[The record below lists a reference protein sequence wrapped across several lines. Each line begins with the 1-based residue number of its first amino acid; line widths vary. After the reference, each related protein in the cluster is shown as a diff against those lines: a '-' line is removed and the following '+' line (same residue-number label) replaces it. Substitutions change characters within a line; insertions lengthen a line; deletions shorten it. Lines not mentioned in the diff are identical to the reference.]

1 MEIDISLL
9 FIGILIGVVGVLTLR
24 YARLKRGEKDDGHI
38 PYPPVALEEGGFEM
52 PWRIAAI
59 ATGIVMACL
68 SVWPVICHAQT
79 VPSDDAT
86 ELARLRDEL
95 EREREARRAA
105 EADAAEALAIARE
118 ATVRLEEADNSFVPL
133 LMGGSPTQRVPHSSA
148 VMYVDRLPHGMA
160 SEDVLTVS
168 CNGTGSC
175 RSWLL
180 VMIGNEP
187 PALALS
193 GQQPFPVRVNI
204 DGVFTTLSLL
214 PPGSRGYVAGV
225 EGETTVR
232 LVVFEGSPT
241 DANGLRFAGVKTE
254 SGPRLR
260 LSGAYKT
267 DAGFQRFGGEVDA
280 VKAILLQAR
289 PLTSGR

>member
-1 MEIDISLL
+1 MSAFVRIFAL
-9 FIGILIGVVGVLTLR
+9 FLFLC
-24 YARLKRGEKDDGHI
+24 
-38 PYPPVALEEGGFEM
+38 F
-52 PWRIAAI
+52 AAI
-59 ATGIVMACL
+59 SSASL
-68 SVWPVICHAQT
+68 AQT
-79 VPSDDAT
+79 VPADDAT

-95 EREREARRAA
+95 AREREARRQA
-105 EADAAEALAIARE
+105 EADAAEALSIARE
-118 ATVRLEEADNSFVPL
+118 AAARLEEADAAFAVPL
-133 LMGGSPTQRVPHSSA
+133 LMGSPTQRVPHSSA
-148 VMYVDRLPHGMA
+148 VMYVDRLPPGMA

-187 PALALS
+187 ASLS
-193 GQQPFPVRVNI
+193 LNGQQPFPMRVNI

-241 DANGLRFAGVKTE
+241 DASGLRFAGVKHE

-260 LSGAYKT
+260 LTGAYKT

-280 VKAILLQAR
+280 VKAILLQSR